1 MLLWEVRTRPLWFPG
16 AELPAAKER
25 IDVRRPHIPMLAQI
39 SVAHLVSHVYI
50 MAIPALLPLL
60 PDALGV
66 TFVELG
72 AAVSLFNVMS
82 ATCQIPMGFI
92 VDRFGARRV
101 LVLGIGTGTASFFL
115 LSLFPSYVGLL
126 VAAGVLGA
134 SNAVYHPSDYAI
146 LSRSMRETIMGKAFS
161 VHSFAGYGGSA
172 ATPFLMVSIATLFS
186 ISGAFFAA
194 GTLGTIVLAMF
205 FLAGPEKNVPVEP
218 APPQAPAGAPKGN
231 MAVFTLPV
239 LVLTG
244 LYVLLSLSTASIER
258 FSVSALMEG
267 YGVTL
272 PLANTA
278 LTAFLICSA
287 VGVLSGGELA
297 DRTRRHGFV
306 AAVAFGV
313 AAVLTVVVALGDL
326 PPLLLVVLFALI
338 GFLTGVIVPSRDM
351 LVRAASPKGGE
362 GKTFGVVSSGF
373 NIGGTIGPLLCGYFL
388 DHGLPSFVFW
398 ATVAFM
404 VLTVLVTWAQES
416 RRGCEPERAGSR
428 G

>member
-1 MLLWEVRTRPLWFPG
+1 M
-16 AELPAAKER
+16 
-25 IDVRRPHIPMLAQI
+25 RRPYIPMLAQV

-50 MAIPALLPLL
+50 MTIPALLPLL
-60 PDALGV
+60 PAALGV
-66 TFVELG
+66 NFVELG

-82 ATCQIPMGFI
+82 ASLQIPMGFI

-101 LVLGIGTGTASFFL
+101 LALGIATGTASFFL
-115 LSLFPSYVGLL
+115 LSIFPSYTGLL
-126 VAAGVLGA
+126 LAAGVLGA

-146 LSRSMRETIMGKAFS
+146 LSRSMRETVMGKAFS
-161 VHSFAGYGGSA
+161 VHSFAGFGGA
-172 ATPFLMVSIATLFS
+172 AVTPFLMVSLATLYS

-194 GTLGTIVLAMF
+194 GVLGAVVLALF
-205 FLAGPEKNVPVEP
+205 PLARPEESAPGESGP
-218 APPQAPAGAPKGN
+218 ARTPAGAPKGS
-231 MAVFTLPV
+231 MAVFTLPIF
-239 LVLTG
+239 VLTG

-258 FSVSALMEG
+258 FSVSALIEG

-297 DRTRRHGFV
+297 DRTRRHGYV

-313 AAVLTVVVALGDL
+313 AAALTVVVALGSL
-326 PPLLLVVLFALI
+326 PPTLLVILLALI

-362 GKTFGVVSSGF
+362 GKAFGIVSSGF

-398 ATVAFM
+398 AAVAFM
-404 VLTVLVTWAQES
+404 ALTVLVTWAQEN
-416 RRGCEPERAGSR
+416 RRA
-428 G
+428 